1 MLHKARNGYGRSRT
15 TPRDGRR
22 VPTVVDQVAARV
34 AAARRVA
41 AAFIAARWPELAR
54 VSPTLTARQ
63 AHAPSP
69 ELLARL
75 GLDCTELAQHADA
88 VRYTF
93 TFAGVRGTPDGADAP
108 LVAAVTVD
116 EQHQIV
122 KASVTR

>member
-34 AAARRVA
+34 AAA
-41 AAFIAARWPELAR
+41 FIATRWPELAQ

-63 AHAPSP
+63 ADAPSP

-75 GLDCTELAQHADA
+75 GLDRTELAQHADA

-93 TFAGVRGTPDGADAP
+93 TFAGVRGTPDGSDAP

-122 KASVTR
+122 KTSVTR

>member
-41 AAFIAARWPELAR
+41 AAFIATRWPELAQ

-63 AHAPSP
+63 ADAPSP
-69 ELLARL
+69 ALLARL
-75 GLDCTELAQHADA
+75 GLDRTELAQHADA

-93 TFAGVRGTPDGADAP
+93 TFAGVRGTLDGSDAP

-122 KASVTR
+122 KTSVTR